1 MSSIARIAVAVLVCT
16 LVASTL
22 AEAQTRRE
30 ARTVNVQPR
39 SFLDAGKPPVS
50 SGGGPSYVTMGQYGG
65 ATPYYNQLGARETGA
80 PFHSNTPFWGY

>member
-1 MSSIARIAVAVLVCT
+1 MAAARIAAAAFVST

-39 SFLDAGKPPVS
+39 SFLDLGKPPVS
-50 SGGGPSYVTMGQYGG
+50 SGSGPNYVTMGHHGG

>member
-1 MSSIARIAVAVLVCT
+1 MSSVARIAAATFVCT

-30 ARTVNVQPR
+30 TRTINVQPR
-39 SFLDAGKPPVS
+39 SFLDPGKAPLQ
-50 SGGGPSYVTMGQYGG
+50 SGSGPNYVTMGH
-65 ATPYYNQLGARETGA
+65 NSARPITIGA